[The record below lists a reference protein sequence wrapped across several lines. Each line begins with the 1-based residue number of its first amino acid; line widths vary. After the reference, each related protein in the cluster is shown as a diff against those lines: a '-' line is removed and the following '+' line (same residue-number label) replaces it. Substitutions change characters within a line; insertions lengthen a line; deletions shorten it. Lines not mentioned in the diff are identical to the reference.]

1 MVFSPQQFQFAR
13 EEVEY
18 AGFRIGND
26 SIRPTE
32 SYLEI
37 ITSFPR
43 PSNISDVRSWFG
55 VVNQVAYSF
64 CKTRIMEPFQDL
76 LKPSTKFEWT
86 AQLERA
92 FVESKEEIV
101 RLVTDGV
108 KQFKPERVTCLSTDY
123 SNTGLGWILQQKTC
137 KCPII
142 SPRCCNTGWELVL
155 AGGRFNIPAESMGV
169 EESL

>member
-1 MVFSPQQFQFAR
+1 M
-13 EEVEY
+13 EL
-18 AGFRIGND
+18 FR
-26 SIRPTE
+26 
-32 SYLEI
+32 
-37 ITSFPR
+37 
-43 PSNISDVRSWFG
+43 
-55 VVNQVAYSF
+55 
-64 CKTRIMEPFQDL
+64 DL

-86 AQLERA
+86 TQLERA

-155 AGGRFNIPAESMGV
+155 AGGKFNIPAETRYSPTEG
-169 EESL
+169 ESLAVAVALEVGRVRVLYSGMYDIMDCN